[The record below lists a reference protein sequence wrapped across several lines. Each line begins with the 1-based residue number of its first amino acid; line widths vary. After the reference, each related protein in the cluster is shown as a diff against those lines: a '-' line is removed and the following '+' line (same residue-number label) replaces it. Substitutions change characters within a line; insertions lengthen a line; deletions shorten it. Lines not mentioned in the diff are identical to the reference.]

1 MRPPEPCQPLF
12 WLEGLPWGLC
22 ECPGAAPLD
31 SADTHSLRSCLASDT
46 MLSKARPE
54 R

>member
-1 MRPPEPCQPLF
+1 MGFRPLLAEAAGKGGEAAYGPPEPCQPLF

-31 SADTHSLRSCLASDT
+31 SADTR
-46 MLSKARPE
+46 
-54 R
+54 